1 MWVIES
7 FIQRTHRR
15 DAAERWREIL
25 RKQRASGLTVAAFC
39 RRSRIPQASFYN
51 WRRKLRGAAAF
62 TEVHVNP
69 DHRLTKGSP
78 PTQRTLELVLPCGR
92 SIVIRPGF
100 DRATL
105 LALVDVLERGTADN
119 AGAES
124 GA

>member
-1 MWVIES
+1 MLS
-7 FIQRTHRR
+7 LMSDGR

-25 RKQRASGLTVAAFC
+25 RKQRAGGLTVAAFC
-39 RRSRIPQASFYN
+39 RRSRIPQASFYK
-51 WRRKLRGAAAF
+51 WRRKLRGVAAF

-69 DHRLTKGSP
+69 DHHLTKGSP

-105 LALVDVLERGTADN
+105 LALVDALERGTADN